1 MNKEAIIRLEHIYFS
16 YDGENRVL
24 EDYDLTV
31 QAGECLI
38 VKGDNGAG
46 KSTLFRILNGLSL
59 PDKGR
64 YLFDGDVIDKDHLKN
79 DRNFK
84 RFHQRIGYLF
94 QNHDIMLFN
103 GRVYDEIAYGPRQ
116 MGLSDEETDTRVRD
130 CMGLF
135 DIGSLADKAPY
146 HLSNGQKKLVALT
159 AVLAVNPEVLVMDE
173 PFAGLDKG
181 TKAKLTDFL
190 IAYRAAG
197 KTLIIA
203 THEDE
208 LEEKLQGRV
217 EILTKR
223 TEV

>member
-1 MNKEAIIRLEHIYFS
+1 MNKEALIRLEHIYFS

-46 KSTLFRILNGLSL
+46 KSTLFRILNGLSF
-59 PDKGR
+59 PDSGR
-64 YLFDGDVIDKDHLKN
+64 YIFGGDFIDKEYLQN

-130 CMGLF
+130 CMELF
-135 DIGSLADKAPY
+135 GIGNLADKAPY

-159 AVLAVNPEVLVMDE
+159 AVLALNPEVLVMDE

-181 TKAKLTDFL
+181 TKEKLIDFL
-190 IAYRAAG
+190 KAYREFG
-197 KTLIIA
+197 KTIIIA

-208 LEEKLQGRV
+208 LELRLGGRV
-217 EILTKR
+217 EIMIKR
-223 TEV
+223 